1 MIKKFKKIHF
11 FLEISGKKW
20 GNVVNYKRKVKK
32 LLKTNME
39 FRKGILFIRLKGDLN
54 KDTIK
59 GIIDKDFKYVVLNI
73 DDMYSIDSYS
83 IKYLNK
89 IYKLYENNNNKF
101 IICDKF
107 NVSRK
112 LLRDIPKINREY
124 DAFELFERMI

>member
-1 MIKKFKKIHF
+1 
-11 FLEISGKKW
+11 
-20 GNVVNYKRKVKK
+20 
-32 LLKTNME
+32 ME

-89 IYKLYENNNNKF
+89 IYKLYE
-101 IICDKF
+101 IIII
-107 NVSRK
+107 N
-112 LLRDIPKINREY
+112 LLFVISLMCLENYLEISLK
-124 DAFELFERMI
+124 

>member
-1 MIKKFKKIHF
+1 
-11 FLEISGKKW
+11 
-20 GNVVNYKRKVKK
+20 
-32 LLKTNME
+32 ME
-39 FRKGILFIRLKGDLN
+39 FRKGILCIRLKGDLN

-89 IYKLYENNNNKF
+89 IYSLYENNNNKF

-112 LLRDIPKINREY
+112 LLKDIPKINREY

>member
-1 MIKKFKKIHF
+1 MI
-11 FLEISGKKW
+11 
-20 GNVVNYKRKVKK
+20 NYKRKVNTM
-32 LLKTNME
+32 LKTSME
-39 FRKGILFIRLKGDLN
+39 FKRGILFIRLKGDLN
-54 KDTIK
+54 KNTIR
-59 GIIDKDFKYVVLNI
+59 GVIDRDFKYIVLNI

-89 IYKLYENNNNKF
+89 IYRLYENNNNKF

>member
-1 MIKKFKKIHF
+1 
-11 FLEISGKKW
+11 
-20 GNVVNYKRKVKK
+20 
-32 LLKTNME
+32 ME

-89 IYKLYENNNNKF
+89 IYRLYE
-101 IICDKF
+101 IIII
-107 NVSRK
+107 N
-112 LLRDIPKINREY
+112 LLFVISLMCLENYLEISLK
-124 DAFELFERMI
+124 